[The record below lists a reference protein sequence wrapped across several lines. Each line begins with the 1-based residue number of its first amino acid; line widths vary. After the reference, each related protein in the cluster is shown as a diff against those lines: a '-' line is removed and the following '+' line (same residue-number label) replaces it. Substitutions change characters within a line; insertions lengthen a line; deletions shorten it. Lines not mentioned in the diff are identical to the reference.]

1 MVVTLAIS
9 AFVSI
14 MLDNATNLWFPSTGN
29 IHTLGVK
36 AFWDSSLQNQTTQIQ
51 WGTLYTGHSY
61 NVTLYLQSTSNVPTF
76 LEEKTTNW
84 TYINTNNIIV
94 SGPTD
99 NTTYMSLDWNYNNQ
113 TLNPNQTVEV
123 TLTLTTDYSAD
134 FTRFLTTNNITRFSM
149 DIIIQANEEAS

>member
-1 MVVTLAIS
+1 VTLAIS

-14 MLDNATNLWFPSTGN
+14 VLDNTTNLWFPSTGN
-29 IHTLGVK
+29 IHTLGVT
-36 AFWDSSLQNQTTQIQ
+36 AFWDPSLQNQTTQIQ
-51 WGTLYTGHSY
+51 WGTLYMGHSY
-61 NVTLYLQSTSNVPTF
+61 NVTLYFQSTSNVPTF
-76 LEEKTTNW
+76 LEENTTNW
-84 TYINTNNIIV
+84 TYINTNNFIV

-99 NTTYMSLDWNYNNQ
+99 NTTYMSLNWNYNNQ
-113 TLNPNQTVEV
+113 TLNPNQTVEI